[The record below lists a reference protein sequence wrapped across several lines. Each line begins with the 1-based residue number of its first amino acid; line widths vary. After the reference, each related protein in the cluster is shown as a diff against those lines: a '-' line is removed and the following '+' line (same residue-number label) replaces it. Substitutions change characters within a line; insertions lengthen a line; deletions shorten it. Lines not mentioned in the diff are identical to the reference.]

1 MKRILFFAFLFSIC
15 SASVHA
21 THNRAGEITYFHV
34 GGNTYEFV
42 VYTYTKTSAPADRP
56 YLPISWGD
64 GSPLDSL
71 ERESIIFDPTPP
83 LQNVDDSQQ
92 NTYRKRH
99 TFPGAGVYEICIT
112 DPNRNSGVLNIDN
125 GNSVLVPFAL
135 KTTLRISAAIE
146 QNNSV
151 VFTNIPLQD
160 ACLFQPWVFNPGA
173 VDPDGNDS
181 LSYKLVPGMGTGCQS
196 FELGYY
202 VYPNQI
208 GVDPI
213 GPPSP
218 NPIQELT
225 IDPMTGT
232 IIWEVPQ
239 RLGEYNLAI
248 LVEEWRDG
256 ILISTVLRDMQIQV
270 RLCDN
275 TPPELEAIN
284 DTCVEAGQFLD
295 VELRARD
302 NDGDDIQITG
312 FGGPFAVPDSPAE
325 VFQDG
330 QIPEP
335 GEDYVDAQFVWLT
348 NCSHVQLSPY
358 QAVIQATDNG
368 AGPDLVDIETF
379 NITVVAPAPENL
391 VAEAVG
397 SSIELNWD
405 ESPCDQATGYK
416 IYRRINPFGFEPGPC
431 ETGVPEYTGYT
442 LIANLDG
449 LTNTTY
455 LDSDEIIFG
464 RENCYMVVACF
475 EDGAESYASNEACA
489 QIKFEIPIIKKNSV
503 GITDVNGVDTVF
515 WRSPIELDL
524 DDFPGPYQYRLLRS
538 EGYETADDL
547 IFESEIVAN
556 IDDLETFWIS
566 EEPNTINT
574 QDTAHT
580 YRVEL
585 YSGGEFAARSN
596 RASSL
601 YIELTP
607 DDNQMA
613 INWREEL
620 PWLNFEYDIF
630 RQTNGTG
637 PFEFVGSTD
646 TIGYVDTGLVN
657 NREYCYYIVSKGS
670 YFAVEESDTLI
681 NFSQR
686 SCSQPYDRTPP
697 CPPEL
702 FGEANCVE
710 FTTDLEWTNPNLTCE
725 ETDDVVSYNLYFT
738 PFEGGEFE
746 LIDQINGS
754 ETITWSEV
762 FENSIAGCYYVTALD
777 SISLRPNGEA
787 FPNESDPSNII
798 CFDNCPTYEFPNV
811 FTPNADGRNDVFRP
825 FPYRSVESVEFTV
838 YNRWGH
844 PVFTTTN
851 PDINW
856 DGVSTETGEVVSDA
870 TYFYTCKAFAIRLAG
885 LDPIELSGYITVFAD
900 GRRTD

>member
-1 MKRILFFAFLFSIC
+1 MRRILLIAFLFSL
-15 SASVHA
+15 SLGSVHA

-42 VYTYTKTSAPADRP
+42 VYTYTKTTAPADRP
-56 YLPISWGD
+56 WLPISWGD
-64 GSPLDSL
+64 GSPQDSL
-71 ERESIIFDPTPP
+71 ERESIVLYPERDA
-83 LQNVDDSQQ
+83 QQ
-92 NTYRKRH
+92 NIYRKRH
-99 TFPGAGVYEICIT
+99 TFPGAGLYEICIT
-112 DPNRNSGVLNIDN
+112 DPNRNGGILNIDN

-135 KTTLRISAAIE
+135 QTTLRISAAIE

-151 VFTNIPLQD
+151 IFTNIPLQD
-160 ACLFQPWVFNPGA
+160 ACLWQPWVFNPGA

-181 LSYKLVPGMGTGCQS
+181 LAFKLVPSQGPGCVP
-196 FELGYY
+196 FELGFYE
-202 VYPNQI
+202 YPNEI
-208 GVDPI
+208 
-213 GPPSP
+213 PPNGTP
-218 NPIQELT
+218 VNPLQNLE
-225 IDPMTGT
+225 IDVNTGT
-232 IIWEVPQ
+232 IVWEVPQ
-239 RLGEYNLAI
+239 RIGEYNLAI
-248 LVEEWRDG
+248 LVEEWRNG
-256 ILISTVLRDMQIQV
+256 ILISTVLRDMQILV
-270 RLCDN
+270 DMCDN

-295 VELRARD
+295 VEIRARD
-302 NDGDDIQITG
+302 NENNNIEITG
-312 FGGPFAVPDSPAE
+312 YGAPFAVPDSPAE

-330 QIPEP
+330 QIPED
-335 GEDYVDAQFVWLT
+335 GEDFVDAQFVWLT

-368 AGPDLVDIETF
+368 VGPDLVDIETF

-405 ESPCDQATGYK
+405 ESPCDQAIAYK

-431 ETGVPEYTGYT
+431 ETGVPEYTGYS
-442 LIANLDG
+442 LIATVDG

-515 WRSPIELDL
+515 WRSPIELDP
-524 DDFPGPYQYRLLRS
+524 DDFPGPYQYRLFRS
-538 EGYETADDL
+538 EGYENATELVFETGIEADL
-547 IFESEIVAN
+547 
-556 IDDLETFWIS
+556 DDLETSWIS
-566 EEPNTINT
+566 DAPNTINT

-601 YIELTP
+601 FIELIP
-607 DDNQMA
+607 NDNQ
-613 INWREEL
+613 IEITWREEL
-620 PWLNFEYDIF
+620 PWLNFEYDVY
-630 RQTNGTG
+630 RQTNGEG
-637 PFEFVGSTD
+637 AFEFVGSTD
-646 TIGYVDTGLVN
+646 TIGYIDTGLVN

-670 YFAVEESDTLI
+670 YFAVEENDTLI
-681 NFSQR
+681 NFSQQT
-686 SCSQPYDRTPP
+686 CSRPYDRTPP

-702 FGEANCVE
+702 SGEADCVE
-710 FTTDLEWTNPNLTCE
+710 FTTELEWTNPILTCE

-738 PFEGGEFE
+738 PVEGGEFE
-746 LIDQINGS
+746 LIDQINGAES
-754 ETITWSEV
+754 VNWFEV
-762 FENSIAGCYYVTALD
+762 FVNSVAGCYYVTALD

-787 FPNESDPSNII
+787 FPNESEPSNII

-811 FTPNADGRNDVFRP
+811 FTPNADGRNDVFMP

-838 YNRWGH
+838 FNRWGH
-844 PVFTTTN
+844 PVFTTTD
-851 PDINW
+851 PDVNW
-856 DGVSTETGEVVSDA
+856 DGVSTDTGEVVSDG

>member
-1 MKRILFFAFLFSIC
+1 MRRILLIAFLFCISLGSIY
-15 SASVHA
+15 A

-56 YLPISWGD
+56 FLPISWGD
-64 GSPLDSL
+64 GSPQDSL

-83 LQNVDDSQQ
+83 LQNTDDAQQ
-92 NTYRKRH
+92 NVYRKRH
-99 TFPGAGVYEICIT
+99 TFPGAGTYEICIA
-112 DPNRNSGVLNIDN
+112 DPNRNSGILNIDN
-125 GNSVLVPFAL
+125 GNSVLVPFAI
-135 KTTLRISAAIE
+135 KTTLRISAAIQ

-181 LSYKLVPGMGTGCQS
+181 LAFKLVPSQGLGCEP

-202 VYPNQI
+202 QYPNEINSQ
-208 GVDPI
+208 GTPVDP
-213 GPPSP
+213 S
-218 NPIQELT
+218 QELE
-225 IDPMTGT
+225 IDVNTGT
-232 IIWEVPQ
+232 ILWEVPQ

-248 LVEEWRDG
+248 LVEEWRNG
-256 ILISTVLRDMQIQV
+256 ILISTVLRDMQILV
-270 RLCDN
+270 SDCMN

-284 DTCVEAGQFLD
+284 DTCIEAGQNLNF
-295 VELRARD
+295 EIRARD
-302 NDGDDIQITG
+302 NENDDIRITG
-312 FGGPFAVPDSPAE
+312 YGAPFAVSSSPAQ

-330 QIPEP
+330 EIPED
-335 GEDYVDAQFVWLT
+335 GEDYVDAEFDWNT

-358 QAVIQATDNG
+358 QAVIQATDRG

-405 ESPCDQATGYK
+405 ESPCDQAIGYK

-442 LIANLDG
+442 FIANVEG

-503 GITDVNGVDTVF
+503 GITDVTGVDTVF

-538 EGYETADDL
+538 EGYDNPNEL
-547 IFESEIVAN
+547 IFESAVEAN
-556 IDDLETFWIS
+556 LDDLETTWIS
-566 EEPNTINT
+566 DIPNTVNT

-585 YSGGEFAARSN
+585 FSGGAFAARSN
-596 RASSL
+596 KASSL
-601 YIELTP
+601 FIELTP
-607 DDNQMA
+607 NDNE
-613 INWREEL
+613 IEISWREEL
-620 PWLNFEYDIF
+620 PWLNFEYDIY
-630 RQTNGTG
+630 RQTDGTG
-637 PFEFVGSTD
+637 EFNLVGSTD

-657 NREYCYYIVSKGS
+657 NRDYCYYIVSKGS
-670 YFAVEESDTLI
+670 YFAVEENDTLI

-686 SCSQPYDRTPP
+686 ACSQPYDRTPP

-702 FGEANCVE
+702 FGEADCVE
-710 FTTDLEWTNPNLTCE
+710 FTTDLEWTNPNFNCE

-746 LIDQINGS
+746 LIDEINGS
-754 ETITWSEV
+754 ESTTWFEI
-762 FENSIAGCYYVTALD
+762 FENSVAGCYYVTALD

-787 FPNESDPSNII
+787 FPNESEPSNII

-811 FTPNADGRNDVFRP
+811 FTPNADGRNDIFRP

-838 YNRWGH
+838 FNRWGH
-844 PVFTTTN
+844 PVFTTTD

-856 DGVSTETGEVVSDA
+856 DGVSTETGEVVSDG
-870 TYFYTCKAFAIRLAG
+870 TYFYACKAFAIRLAG